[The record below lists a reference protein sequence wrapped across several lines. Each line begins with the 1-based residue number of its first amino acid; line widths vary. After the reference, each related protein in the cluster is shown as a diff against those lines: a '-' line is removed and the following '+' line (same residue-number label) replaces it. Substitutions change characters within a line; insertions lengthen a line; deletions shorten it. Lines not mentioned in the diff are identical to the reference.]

1 MARESVQK
9 KLTRVRPP
17 RVQISYEVEVGG
29 AIEIKELPFV
39 LGVMGD
45 FTGQPTEANP
55 LPKLKDRRFVDVNP
69 DNFDSVL
76 ESMKPHL
83 AFSVENKL
91 SEESNA
97 GDLKVDLN
105 FRSLDDFDPGQVA
118 RQIRPLRE
126 LLDLRGKLSDL
137 RGTLQTNEK
146 LDQVLMDAVSN
157 TEKLDKL
164 RSEMGLKGE
173 KEGETK

>member
-17 RVQISYEVEVGG
+17 RVQISYDVEIGD
-29 AIEIKELPFV
+29 AIELKELPFV

-45 FTGQPTEANP
+45 FTGQPTEP
-55 LPKLKDRRFVDVNP
+55 LPRLKDRRFVDVNP

-76 ESMKPHL
+76 ESMRPHL

-91 SEESNA
+91 SEDPNA

-105 FRSLDDFDPGQVA
+105 FRSLQDFEPEQVA

-164 RSEMGLKGE
+164 RSEMGGTAE
-173 KEGETK
+173 KEGEAK